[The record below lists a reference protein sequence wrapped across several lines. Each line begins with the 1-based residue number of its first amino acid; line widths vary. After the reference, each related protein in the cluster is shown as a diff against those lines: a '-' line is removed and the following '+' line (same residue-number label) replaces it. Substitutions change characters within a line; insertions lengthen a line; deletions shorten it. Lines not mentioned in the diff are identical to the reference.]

1 MEHATLFQVTIAPKW
16 SQYMVDYITTRIFP
30 EDISK
35 ARQKA
40 IELES
45 RDYAIIGEQLYK
57 RGKDNQLRL
66 CATESEYLSLL
77 SADIWWPTLHMDADE
92 YVKRCNDCQRT
103 KVPIKRDDM
112 PLRPMMGARAFAKWG
127 LDFVEPITPPAY
139 RTHAQYI
146 IAAQLIISQNG

>member
-66 CATESEYLSLL
+66 CATESEYLPLLEQAHAGISRGHFAGDKTAKIVL
-77 SADIWWPTLHMDADE
+77 SAGIWWPTLHMDADE

-112 PLRPMMGARAFAKWG
+112 PLRPLMGARAFAKWG
-127 LDFVEPITPPAY
+127 LDFVG
-139 RTHAQYI
+139 Q
-146 IAAQLIISQNG
+146 